1 VGGEDAEDGRR
12 WPNSEHC
19 AGGRRLRA
27 EQGSRDARRKKGEG
41 MQLRTDLCS
50 NEDGPKSKSAW
61 FFKLY
66 NFSLRFICI

>member
-1 VGGEDAEDGRR
+1 VKSGK
-12 WPNSEHC
+12 
-19 AGGRRLRA
+19 
-27 EQGSRDARRKKGEG
+27 SRDLTEKDL
-41 MQLRTDLCS
+41 QLLNQCS